1 CGLPGKPPCKI
12 DETGTPSPP
21 DVDGENV
28 FRQAI
33 PNCLKTDWKTCFP
46 ELPDIN
52 WSFTLP
58 SGCAPIPVPFQR
70 VGFSAVDIFPW
81 QGMIHDLMSML
92 WAAAG
97 LFGAIGILSG
107 RRNAE
112 G

>member
-1 CGLPGKPPCKI
+1 GLPGKPPCKI

-21 DVDGENV
+21 DGDGENV

-70 VGFSAVDIFPW
+70 FGFSAVDICPW